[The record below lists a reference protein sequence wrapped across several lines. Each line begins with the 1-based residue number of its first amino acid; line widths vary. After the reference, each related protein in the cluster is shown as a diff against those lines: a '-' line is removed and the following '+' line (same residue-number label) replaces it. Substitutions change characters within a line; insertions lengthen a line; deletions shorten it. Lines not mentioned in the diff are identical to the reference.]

1 MDPNVYAKK
10 VVEKVAKSNPPQEIW
25 CGTGGFTVWLV
36 EALGIHWAYTLV
48 LGHKIFSRGP
58 WMRLVS
64 IAALLRR

>member
-10 VVEKVAKSNPPQEIW
+10 VVGKVAKSNPPQEIW

-48 LGHKIFSRGP
+48 FSKMFGLNDMAP
-58 WMRLVS
+58 S
-64 IAALLRR
+64 SKK

>member
-36 EALGIHWAYTLV
+36 EALGIHWAYTLA
-48 LGHKIFSRGP
+48 FSMFGLNDMAP
-58 WMRLVS
+58 S
-64 IAALLRR
+64 SKKQGE

>member
-48 LGHKIFSRGP
+48 FSKMFGLNDMAP
-58 WMRLVS
+58 S
-64 IAALLRR
+64 SEKQGE